1 MADGKVTIDVLMNTK
16 SFMSDRERV
25 NNLMKTLGSDA
36 GNQMDESFANNA
48 NKVKNEAERTHSK
61 IKAEFN
67 SPVEA
72 KLVAKAEEAGITNFK
87 QLLNRIPK
95 QARTELTAKAE
106 RGEVINWEET
116 MRNMPRSVTTRM
128 KLNKGQASEGLT
140 ALKKQ
145 SESTEHSFSHL
156 KEIVAGT
163 FLGGAIMA
171 GVQGLVTGL
180 KDATK
185 AGMEYNK
192 EQDTMKTVW
201 TALTT
206 EAPKDGKE
214 LVNYINSLS
223 QHSIYAAD
231 TINRMSQSFYHV
243 HSNVEE
249 TKRWT
254 NSFVALGSTL
264 HMSNDAL
271 AESGEQFAK
280 IVAGG
285 KASAEDMSVMINRF
299 PMFGEALQKATGKSM
314 KQLYAMSAAGKLT
327 ATQFTEALDYLG
339 KKYKDGTAEAMTSF
353 QGMSMYIKSRWSV
366 LTGNIMASSF
376 KMSKGVAKDMRNLLS
391 DDMMKKYASIASGA
405 ISTVMAWFVK
415 LIKYVDGH
423 KDTIVDI
430 IGNLGK
436 ILGIIGKT
444 VWKTF
449 SDIIYDIARMFGLVG
464 KKAQDSKDPLDKI
477 DDALKNL
484 SKNQELIEN
493 LTKAFIAMFA
503 LKKGLEFIGMLSS
516 LRKSLIETAAVSKM
530 VDLFGGGSSVPS
542 GGGKAVT
549 QTVAKE
555 GGSSK
560 AFGKL
565 FSKGGATSTAELE
578 AASGLG
584 GGSKLLSG
592 LLGAAKSTAGLSA
605 IASLPE
611 LLGTTR
617 KTAGK
622 HVGGYIGSTGGSI
635 AGAAVG
641 SLLGPVGTLAGG
653 ALGGLAGSTIGK
665 SLGKDIQK
673 GLDANKPKIH
683 VIKPGKIKLDVS
695 TDTKKV
701 ESNLKSYQKKLSKKV
716 IVKMAADPSSY
727 AKTKTETDK
736 LFNGMRAS
744 VDKYYKNKESKSKKD
759 LDKLVKNGSMTQAE
773 ENKIL
778 KAQKVSDAKAA
789 RSKKQTINKMQAD
802 TSDYY
807 SKVKK
812 IENGGTKNLELIAL
826 KYGRN
831 SKKYEKEKNKELAS
845 AHKAYISKYT
855 ADEYKLNTTVT
866 KSVEKGSKEQK
877 SILQKLL
884 KDRGKLNLKDLKATQ
899 ENANKKYNAAV
910 KPARRTRDN
919 VIDSANDQYK
929 STKKTADHEYYDLHA
944 ISKKQYNDIVSKAK
958 RQRNE
963 TSGAAKD
970 QYKKVTKHAANQH
983 KSVTNEI
990 EQQRKKVTKKQKDQ
1004 KADSIAMATG
1014 QSKSVVRHQM
1024 RQANSSMSA
1033 ADKQGS
1039 GLHSIWK
1046 SITGFFNKLVKGFGI
1061 KPINVGAY
1069 PSGYT
1074 PVSMGA
1080 YASGGVATS
1089 SKALVGE
1096 GGVEARISKS
1106 SGRVDFIG
1114 TNGAEV
1120 VDMQPGD
1127 QILNATDTAQ
1137 LFNGGL
1143 GRTLPGYASG
1153 TIDIAG
1159 FLKKAKNGAA
1169 SMFENI
1175 SETAS
1180 DVISK
1185 VTDPVK
1191 TMTDIAN
1198 KVFNPGKTEGVG
1210 SIGHDLGKAFVNR
1223 PIKAMADVISK
1234 IVSSIAD
1241 SDDGAGSLA
1250 PHFGSP
1256 FKVSSGY
1263 GPRAGGFHK
1272 GIDFAA
1278 PLGTPIP
1285 AQYGGTVVQA
1295 GPASGFGNWV
1305 VIKPSGAS
1313 VDTIYGHMKRMK
1325 VKTGQHVKA
1334 GQIIAWVGSEGQ
1346 SSGPH
1351 VHYELRAGLGGKSYN
1366 PMTYGASAG
1375 GHYNPSLITTAAR
1388 MMWIK
1393 SLPSGFS
1400 KLLQGTIM
1408 SESGGKSVIQ
1418 TVHDMNSGGNEA
1430 GGILQFTPGTFN
1442 AFAMPGHKNRM
1453 NPLDSLLAF
1462 FNNSDWR
1469 NSIGHTSILGIPKID
1484 WLHSGP
1490 QGHRRFANGG
1500 WGDPD
1505 KVNIFNE
1512 VPGEPEVAI
1521 NPARDSADSLIVEA
1535 AQARAAKVPNGLV
1548 AKAMR
1553 VVGTAKAGIQRTAP
1567 SFASSGV
1574 AQAEGQVAGNQA
1586 ISGDMTISV
1595 QLDSNTIARATY
1607 PKISILRNQEIQLKG
1622 QTTGNTYVY

>member
-48 NKVKNEAERTHSK
+48 NKVKAEAERTHSK

-87 QLLNRIPK
+87 QLLSRVPK
-95 QARTELTAKAE
+95 QTRTELMAKAE
-106 RGEVINWEET
+106 KGEAIDWENT
-116 MRNMPRSVTTRM
+116 MRKMPRSVTTRM
-128 KLNKGQASEGLT
+128 KLNKGQASEGLN

-163 FLGGAIMA
+163 FLGGAIQA
-171 GVQGLVTGL
+171 GVQGLVIGL
-180 KDATK
+180 KDAAK

-206 EAPKDGKE
+206 EAPKDGKA
-214 LVNYINSLS
+214 LVDYINSLS

-231 TINRMSQSFYHV
+231 TINRMAQSFYHV

-339 KKYKDGTAEAMTSF
+339 KKYKGGTEEAMTSF

-391 DDMMKKYASIASGA
+391 DDMMKKYAQLASGA

-415 LIKYVDGH
+415 LIKYIDGH

-464 KKAQDSKDPLDKI
+464 KKAQESKDPLDKI

-503 LKKGLEFIGMLSS
+503 LKKGIEFIGMLSS

-530 VDLFGGGSSVPS
+530 VDLLGGDGFTGS
-542 GGGKAVT
+542 GGKAVT

-555 GGSSK
+555 AGGTAGSSK
-560 AFGKL
+560 VFGRL

-592 LLGAAKSTAGLSA
+592 VLGAAKSTAGLSA

-617 KTAGK
+617 KTAGE
-622 HVGGYIGSTGGSI
+622 HVGGYVGSTGGSI

-641 SLLGPVGTLAGG
+641 SLLGPLGTLAGG

-695 TDTKKV
+695 TDTRKV

-744 VDKYYKNKESKSKKD
+744 VDKYYKNKESKSKQD

-778 KAQKVSDAKAA
+778 KAQQVSDAKAA
-789 RSKKQTINKMQAD
+789 KSKKQTISKMQSD

-855 ADEYKLNTTVT
+855 ADEYKLNTTVSKT
-866 KSVEKGSKEQK
+866 VEKGAKEQK

-899 ENANKKYNAAV
+899 ENADKKYNAAV
-910 KPARRTRDN
+910 KPARKTRDD
-919 VIDSANDQYK
+919 VIDSATDQYK

-944 ISKKQYNDIVSKAK
+944 ISKKQHDDIVSKAK
-958 RQRNE
+958 HQRNE
-963 TSGAAKD
+963 TDDAAKD
-970 QYKKVTKHAANQH
+970 QYKKVTKHATDQH
-983 KSVTNEI
+983 RSVTNEI
-990 EQQRKKVTKKQKDQ
+990 EHQRKEVTKKQQDQ
-1004 KADSIAMATG
+1004 QADSIAMATG

-1039 GLHSIWK
+1039 GLHGIWK
-1046 SITGFFNKLVKGFGI
+1046 GITSFFNNLVKGFGI

-1080 YASGGVATS
+1080 YASGGIATAS
-1089 SKALVGE
+1089 QALVGE

-1153 TIDIAG
+1153 TIDVAG

-1180 DVISK
+1180 DAISK
-1185 VTDPVK
+1185 ITDPVK
-1191 TMTDIAN
+1191 TMTDMAN
-1198 KVFNPGKTEGVG
+1198 KIFNPGKTKGVG
-1210 SIGHDLGKAFVNR
+1210 SIGHELGKAFVNR

-1234 IVSSIAD
+1234 IISSIAD
-1241 SDDGAGSLA
+1241 SGDDGAGSLA

-1375 GHYNPSLITTAAR
+1375 NPSGHSVNRWRPYVVRALKANGFAATANQVAAWMKVIRRESNGDPSVINTWDPNAR
-1388 MMWIK
+1388 MGH
-1393 SLPSGFS
+1393 PSKGLVQTIQPTFDAYKFRGHNNPLNGYDDLLAGIHYMKAKYGSGSSAFS
-1400 KLLQGTIM
+1400 TVSGPM
-1408 SESGGKSVIQ
+1408 GYDSGGRVMKKQ
-1418 TVHDMNSGGNEA
+1418 LAWLAEN
-1430 GGILQFTPGTFN
+1430 
-1442 AFAMPGHKNRM
+1442 
-1453 NPLDSLLAF
+1453 NPEYV
-1462 FNNSDWR
+1462 
-1469 NSIGHTSILGIPKID
+1469 
-1484 WLHSGP
+1484 
-1490 QGHRRFANGG
+1490 
-1500 WGDPD
+1500 
-1505 KVNIFNE
+1505 VN
-1512 VPGEPEVAI
+1512 PE
-1521 NPARDSADSLIVEA
+1521 RDSADSLIVEA
-1535 AQARAAKVPNGLV
+1535 ARARAAKAPNGLI

-1553 VVGTAKAGIQRTAP
+1553 VIGTAKAGIQRTAP
-1567 SFASSGV
+1567 SFASRGV
-1574 AQAEGQVAGNQA
+1574 AQAEGQVAGNPA
-1586 ISGDMTISV
+1586 ISGDVTITV
-1595 QLDSNTIARATY
+1595 PLDSGVLTQAVY
-1607 PKISILRNQEIQLKG
+1607 PKAKLMQQRDITIQAKKG
-1622 QTTGNTYVY
+1622 GLH

>member
-1 MADGKVTIDVLMNTK
+1 MADGTVTIDLLMNTK

-36 GNQMDESFANNA
+36 GDQMDEAFANNA
-48 NKVKNEAERTHSK
+48 NKVKAEAERIHSK

-95 QARTELTAKAE
+95 QARTELTAKVE
-106 RGEVINWEET
+106 KGEAIDWENT
-116 MRNMPRSVTTRM
+116 MRKMPRSVTTRM

-145 SESTEHSFSHL
+145 SESTGHSFSHL

-171 GVQGLVTGL
+171 GVQGLVSGL
-180 KDATK
+180 KDAAK

-192 EQDTMKTVW
+192 EQDTMKTFW

-214 LVNYINSLS
+214 LVDYINSLS

-231 TINRMSQSFYHV
+231 TINRMAQSFYHV

-314 KQLYAMSAAGKLT
+314 KQLYAMSAAGKLS
-327 ATQFTEALDYLG
+327 AKQFTEALDYLG

-366 LTGNIMASSF
+366 LTGSIMASSF

-391 DDMMKKYASIASGA
+391 DDMMKKYAKLISGA
-405 ISTVMAWFVK
+405 ISTVTSGLVA
-415 LIKYVDGH
+415 LIKYIDGH

-449 SDIIYDIARMFGLVG
+449 SSIIYDIARMFGLVG
-464 KKAQDSKDPLDKI
+464 KKAQESKDPLDKI

-503 LKKGLEFIGMLSS
+503 LKKGIEFIGMLSS

-530 VDLFGGGSSVPS
+530 VDLFGGGGVT
-542 GGGKAVT
+542 GVGGKAVT

-555 GGSSK
+555 AGGTAGSSK
-560 AFGKL
+560 VFGRL

-592 LLGAAKSTAGLSA
+592 VLGAAKSTAGLSA

-617 KTAGK
+617 KTAGE

-641 SLLGPVGTLAGG
+641 SLLGPLGTLAGG

-701 ESNLKSYQKKLSKKV
+701 ESNLKSYQKKLSKNV
-716 IVKMAADPSSY
+716 VVKMAADPSSY

-744 VDKYYKNKESKSKKD
+744 VDKYYKNKESKSKQD

-778 KAQKVSDAKAA
+778 KAQQTSDAKAA
-789 RSKKQTINKMQAD
+789 KSKKQTISKMQAD

-831 SKKYEKEKNKELAS
+831 SKKYENEKNKELAS

-855 ADEYKLNTTVT
+855 ADEYKLNTAVT

-899 ENANKKYNAAV
+899 ENADKKYNAAV
-910 KPARRTRDN
+910 RPARKTRDE
-919 VIDSANDQYK
+919 VIDSATDQYK
-929 STKKTADHEYYDLHA
+929 STKKTADHEYYDLHS
-944 ISKKQYNDIVSKAK
+944 ISKKQHDDIVSKAK
-958 RQRNE
+958 KQRNE
-963 TSGAAKD
+963 TSDAAND
-970 QYKKVTKHAANQH
+970 QYKKVTKHASDQH
-983 KSVTNEI
+983 NSVTNEI
-990 EQQRKKVTKKQKDQ
+990 EHQRKEVTKKQQDQ
-1004 KADSIAMATG
+1004 QVDAIAAATG
-1014 QSKSVVRHQM
+1014 QSKAVVRHQM
-1024 RQANSSMSA
+1024 NQANSSMKA

-1039 GLHSIWK
+1039 GLHGIWK
-1046 SITGFFNKLVKGFGI
+1046 GIASFFSKLVKGFGI
-1061 KPINVGAY
+1061 EPIDVGTY

-1074 PVSMGA
+1074 QVSMGA
-1080 YASGGVATS
+1080 YASGGTATS
-1089 SKALVGE
+1089 SQALVGE

-1127 QILNATDTAQ
+1127 QILNASDTAQ

-1153 TIDIAG
+1153 TIDVAG
-1159 FLKKAKNGAA
+1159 FLRKVKNGAV
-1169 SMFENI
+1169 SIFDNI

-1180 DVISK
+1180 DAISK
-1185 VTDPVK
+1185 ITNPVK

-1198 KVFNPGKTEGVG
+1198 KIFNPGKTKGVG
-1210 SIGHDLGKAFVNR
+1210 SIGHDLGKAFVDR

-1234 IVSSIAD
+1234 IISSID
-1241 SDDGAGSLA
+1241 DGGDDGAGSLA

-1256 FKVSSGY
+1256 FKESSGY

-1375 GHYNPSLITTAAR
+1375 NPSGHSVNRWRPYVVRALKANGFAATANQVAAWMKVIRRESNGDPSVINTWDPNAR
-1388 MMWIK
+1388 MGH
-1393 SLPSGFS
+1393 PSKGLVQTIQPTFDAYKFRGHNNPLNGYDDLLAGIHYMKAKYGSGSSAFS
-1400 KLLQGTIM
+1400 TVSGPM
-1408 SESGGKSVIQ
+1408 GYDSGGRVMKKQ
-1418 TVHDMNSGGNEA
+1418 LAWLAEN
-1430 GGILQFTPGTFN
+1430 
-1442 AFAMPGHKNRM
+1442 
-1453 NPLDSLLAF
+1453 NPEYV
-1462 FNNSDWR
+1462 
-1469 NSIGHTSILGIPKID
+1469 
-1484 WLHSGP
+1484 
-1490 QGHRRFANGG
+1490 
-1500 WGDPD
+1500 
-1505 KVNIFNE
+1505 VN
-1512 VPGEPEVAI
+1512 PE
-1521 NPARDSADSLIVEA
+1521 RDNADSLIVEA
-1535 AQARAAKVPNGLV
+1535 ARARAAKAPNGLV

-1567 SFASSGV
+1567 SFASSGL

>member
-1 MADGKVTIDVLMNTK
+1 MADGTVVIDLLMNTK

-36 GNQMDESFANNA
+36 GDQMDESFANNA
-48 NKVKNEAERTHSK
+48 NKVKTEAEQAHSK

-72 KLVAKAEEAGITNFK
+72 KLVAKAEEAGITNFRS
-87 QLLNRIPK
+87 LLNRIPEQK
-95 QARTELTAKAE
+95 RTELLAKVE
-106 RGEVINWEET
+106 KGEAIDWENT
-116 MRNMPRSVTTRM
+116 MRKMPRSVTTKMR
-128 KLNKGQASEGLT
+128 LNKDQASEGLLS
-140 ALKKQ
+140 LKHEAENTK
-145 SESTEHSFSHL
+145 HSFSRL
-156 KEIVAGT
+156 KDIMIGS
-163 FLGGAIMA
+163 FLGGAIQA

-180 KDATK
+180 KDAAK
-185 AGMEYNK
+185 AGMEYNR

-214 LVNYINSLS
+214 LVDYINQLS

-254 NSFVALGSTL
+254 DSFVALGSTL

-339 KKYKDGTAEAMTSF
+339 KKYKGGTEEAMTSF

-423 KDTIVDI
+423 KDTIIDI

-449 SDIIYDIARMFGLVG
+449 SDIIYDIADMFGLVG
-464 KKAQDSKDPLDKI
+464 KKAQASKDPLDKI
-477 DDALKNL
+477 DSALKGIA
-484 SKNQELIEN
+484 KNQTLVEN

-503 LKKGLEFIGMLSS
+503 LKKGMEFISMLAT
-516 LRKSLIETAAVSKM
+516 LRKGLVETAAVSKIT
-530 VDLFGGGSSVPS
+530 DLLGGGGSV
-542 GGGKAVT
+542 GTGKAVT

-555 GGSSK
+555 AGGTAATVGSSK
-560 AFGKL
+560 VLGRL

-584 GGSKLLSG
+584 GGKAMMAARGLTKAVPYLSIAASVPELFG
-592 LLGAAKSTAGLSA
+592 TTQKTLGKHLGGFAGSVGGAA
-605 IASLPE
+605 
-611 LLGTTR
+611 
-617 KTAGK
+617 
-622 HVGGYIGSTGGSI
+622 
-635 AGAAVG
+635 AGAAAG
-641 SLLGPVGTLAGG
+641 SAVMPVVGTAVGG
-653 ALGGLAGSTIGK
+653 VIGGLAGSK
-665 SLGKDIQK
+665 LGQSYGADIQK
-673 GLDANKPKIH
+673 GITRTFPKLTGKMSDLAHDMSKKFSGGFKPSIDGKQFSKEYTNLTKSLNKEAS
-683 VIKPGKIKLDVS
+683 IKFKVNAKNIDLAKQT
-695 TDTKKV
+695 TDTLYKQMGK
-701 ESNLKSYQKKLSKKV
+701 
-716 IVKMAADPSSY
+716 
-727 AKTKTETDK
+727 
-736 LFNGMRAS
+736 S
-744 VDKYYKNKESKSKKD
+744 VDKYYKNKQKSSSADYK
-759 LDKLVKNGSMTQAE
+759 LLVKNGVLFQSEADSMLKKSKTNDKKQAASQ
-773 ENKIL
+773 
-778 KAQKVSDAKAA
+778 KANIATMKKDSDNYYSEISKAEKKKNSALAAA
-789 RSKKQTINKMQAD
+789 RKADGKNNKAYQSDRKVIEEQYDANINA
-802 TSDYY
+802 
-807 SKVKK
+807 
-812 IENGGTKNLELIAL
+812 A
-826 KYGRN
+826 R
-831 SKKYEKEKNKELAS
+831 KKYLKSL
-845 AHKAYISKYT
+845 SK
-855 ADEYKLNTTVT
+855 DESKMNDSVT
-866 KSVEKGSKEQK
+866 KATKISSGKQLD
-877 SILQKLL
+877 ILE
-884 KDRGKLNLKDLKATQ
+884 NLKDHKGKLSKQQMTEAIKDSAKERDQTIK
-899 ENANKKYNAAV
+899 NAEKQ
-910 KPARRTRDN
+910 RDN
-919 VIDSANDQYK
+919 RVDKAN
-929 STKKTADHEYYDLHA
+929 E
-944 ISKKQYNDIVSKAK
+944 
-958 RQRNE
+958 
-963 TSGAAKD
+963 
-970 QYKKVTKHAANQH
+970 QYKKTVAAADKERYENGTMSRKQYDEVIKNARAQRDNAIDAADAQKKHTVKKAEETHEKVVTEATKQAGEHKGAVDSETGDVITFWGTFISTLRGDWNDMTGGINSILHALNKNWGNIPTWKKHAA
-983 KSVTNEI
+983 
-990 EQQRKKVTKKQKDQ
+990 
-1004 KADSIAMATG
+1004 
-1014 QSKSVVRHQM
+1014 
-1024 RQANSSMSA
+1024 
-1033 ADKQGS
+1033 
-1039 GLHSIWK
+1039 GLN
-1046 SITGFFNKLVKGFGI
+1046 G
-1061 KPINVGAY
+1061 
-1069 PSGYT
+1069 
-1074 PVSMGA
+1074 SMGEH
-1080 YASGGVATS
+1080 T
-1089 SKALVGE
+1089 ALVGE
-1096 GGVEARISKS
+1096 EGFEYMGTSNGSIMPIGVDGPEIRNIPA
-1106 SGRVDFIG
+1106 
-1114 TNGAEV
+1114 GAS
-1120 VDMQPGD
+1120 
-1127 QILNATDTAQ
+1127 ILPHGMSVEFAQ
-1137 LFNGGL
+1137 MAKG
-1143 GRTLPGYASG
+1143 LPGYKVGLPGWLTSTFSALKKGVEGAADLVSEGASSVVNKIANATGIGKLAKTFNDNTTAFGAIASG
-1153 TIDIAG
+1153 AKDSLIDNAVKYVQG
-1159 FLKKAKNGAA
+1159 F
-1169 SMFENI
+1169 FDQF
-1175 SETAS
+1175 S
-1180 DVISK
+1180 D
-1185 VTDPVK
+1185 T
-1191 TMTDIAN
+1191 
-1198 KVFNPGKTEGVG
+1198 
-1210 SIGHDLGKAFVNR
+1210 
-1223 PIKAMADVISK
+1223 
-1234 IVSSIAD
+1234 
-1241 SDDGAGSLA
+1241 SDDGSGAGSLA

-1263 GPRAGGFHK
+1263 GPRSGGFHK

-1325 VKTGQHVKA
+1325 VKTGQHVKS

-1366 PMTYGASAG
+1366 PMTYGASSG
-1375 GHYNPSLITTAAR
+1375 GHYNPSLIATAAR
-1388 MMWIK
+1388 MMGIR

-1400 KLLQGTIM
+1400 QLLQGTIM

-1418 TVHDMNSGGNEA
+1418 TVHDRNSGGNEA

-1469 NSIGHTSILGIPKID
+1469 NSIGHTSIWGTPKID

-1500 WGDPD
+1500 WGDPN

-1521 NPARDSADSLIVEA
+1521 NPARDSADSLIVDA
-1535 AQARAAKVPNGLV
+1535 ARARAAKAPNGLV
-1548 AKAMR
+1548 ARAMR
-1553 VVGTAKAGIQRTAP
+1553 VVGAAKAGIQRTAP
-1567 SFASSGV
+1567 SFTSRGV
-1574 AQAEGQVAGNQA
+1574 AQAEGQVASGQA
-1586 ISGDMTISV
+1586 IGGDVTITIP
-1595 QLDSNTIARATY
+1595 LDSGVLAQAVY
-1607 PKISILRNQEIQLKG
+1607 PKAKLMQQRDITIQAKKG
-1622 QTTGNTYVY
+1622 GLH

>member
-1 MADGKVTIDVLMNTK
+1 MADGTVTIDVLMGTK

-25 NNLMKTLGSDA
+25 NNLMKTLGADA

-48 NKVKNEAERTHSK
+48 NKVKVAAEQTHNKVKS
-61 IKAEFN
+61 EFAN
-67 SPVEA
+67 PIEA
-72 KLVAKAEEAGITNFK
+72 KVVAKAEYAGITNFK

-95 QARTELTAKAE
+95 QARTELMAKAE
-106 RGEVINWEET
+106 RGEAINWEET

-128 KLNKGQASEGLT
+128 KLDKGQASEGLT

-163 FLGGAIMA
+163 FLGGAIQA
-171 GVQGLVTGL
+171 GVQGLVSGL
-180 KDATK
+180 KDAAK

-214 LVNYINSLS
+214 LVDYINSLS

-243 HSNVEE
+243 HSNVKE
-249 TKRWT
+249 TKDWT
-254 NSFVALGSTL
+254 NAFVALGSTL

-339 KKYKDGTAEAMTSF
+339 KKYKGGTAEAMTSF

-376 KMSKGVAKDMRNLLS
+376 KMSKSVAKDMRNLLS
-391 DDMMKKYASIASGA
+391 DDMMKKYAQLVSGA

-464 KKAQDSKDPLDKI
+464 KKAQESKDPLDKI

-516 LRKSLIETAAVSKM
+516 LRKALVETAAVSKM
-530 VDLFGGGSSVPS
+530 VDLFGGGGVT
-542 GGGKAVT
+542 GVGGKAV
-549 QTVAKE
+549 AKE
-555 GGSSK
+555 TGSSK
-560 AFGKL
+560 VFGRL
-565 FSKGGATSTAELE
+565 FSKGGAKSTAELE

-592 LLGAAKSTAGLSA
+592 VLGTAKSTAGLSA

-617 KTAGK
+617 KTAGE

-701 ESNLKSYQKKLSKKV
+701 ESNLKSYQKKLSKNV
-716 IVKMAADPSSY
+716 VVKMAADPSSY

-736 LFNGMRAS
+736 LFNSMRAS
-744 VDKYYKNKESKSKKD
+744 VDKYYKNKESKSKQD

-778 KAQKVSDAKAA
+778 KAQQVSDAKAA
-789 RSKKQTINKMQAD
+789 KSKKQTISKMQAD

-807 SKVKK
+807 SKVQK
-812 IENGGTKNLELIAL
+812 IENGGTKKLESIAL

-831 SKKYEKEKNKELAS
+831 SKKYENEKNKELAS

-855 ADEYKLNTTVT
+855 ADEYKLNTTISKT
-866 KSVEKGSKEQK
+866 VEKGAKEQK

-899 ENANKKYNAAV
+899 ENADKKYNAAV
-910 KPARRTRDN
+910 KPARKTRDD
-919 VIDSANDQYK
+919 VIDSATDQYR
-929 STKKTADHEYYDLHA
+929 STKKTADHEYYDLHV
-944 ISKKQYNDIVSKAK
+944 ISKKQHDDIVSKAK
-958 RQRNE
+958 HQRNE
-963 TSGAAKD
+963 TDDAAND
-970 QYKKVTKHAANQH
+970 QYKKVTKHAADQH

-990 EQQRKKVTKKQKDQ
+990 EHQRKEATKKQQDQ
-1004 KADSIAMATG
+1004 QADSIAAATG
-1014 QSKSVVRHQM
+1014 QSKEVVRHQM

-1039 GLHSIWK
+1039 GLHGIWK
-1046 SITGFFNKLVKGFGI
+1046 GITSFFNNLVKGFGI

-1089 SKALVGE
+1089 SQALVGE

-1153 TIDIAG
+1153 TIDVAG

-1180 DVISK
+1180 DAISK
-1185 VTDPVK
+1185 ITDPVK

-1198 KVFNPGKTEGVG
+1198 KIFNPGKTEGVG
-1210 SIGHDLGKAFVNR
+1210 SIGHELGKAFVNR

-1234 IVSSIAD
+1234 IISSIAD

-1263 GPRAGGFHK
+1263 GPRSGGFHK

-1313 VDTIYGHMKRMK
+1313 VDTIYGHMRRMN
-1325 VKTGQHVKA
+1325 VQTGQHVKA

-1388 MMWIK
+1388 MMGIK

-1400 KLLQGTIM
+1400 QLLQGTIM

-1418 TVHDMNSGGNEA
+1418 TVHDGNSGGNEA

-1469 NSIGHTSILGIPKID
+1469 NSIGHTSIWGIPKID

-1521 NPARDSADSLIVEA
+1521 NPARDSADNLIVEA
-1535 AQARAAKVPNGLV
+1535 ARARAAKAPNGLV

-1567 SFASSGV
+1567 SFASRGV
-1574 AQAEGQVAGNQA
+1574 AQAEGQVASGQA
-1586 ISGDMTISV
+1586 IGGDVTITV
-1595 QLDSNTIARATY
+1595 PLDSGVLTQAVY
-1607 PKISILRNQEIQLKG
+1607 PKAKLMQQRDITIQAKKG
-1622 QTTGNTYVY
+1622 GLH

>member
-95 QARTELTAKAE
+95 QERTELIAKAE
-106 RGEVINWEET
+106 KGEAIDWENT
-116 MRNMPRSVTTRM
+116 MRKMPRSVTTRM
-128 KLNKGQASEGLT
+128 KLDKGQASEGLN

-163 FLGGAIMA
+163 FLGGAIQA

-180 KDATK
+180 KDAAK
-185 AGMEYNK
+185 AGMEYNR

-214 LVNYINSLS
+214 LVDYINSLS

-231 TINRMSQSFYHV
+231 TINRMAQSFYHV

-254 NSFVALGSTL
+254 DSFVALGSTL

-339 KKYKDGTAEAMTSF
+339 KKYKGGTAEAMTSF

-391 DDMMKKYASIASGA
+391 DDMMKKYAKLVSGA
-405 ISTVMAWFVK
+405 ISTVMTWFVK
-415 LIKYVDGH
+415 LIKYIDGH

-444 VWKTF
+444 VWETF
-449 SDIIYDIARMFGLVG
+449 SDIVYDIARMFGLVG
-464 KKAQDSKDPLDKI
+464 KKAQESKDPLDKI

-530 VDLFGGGSSVPS
+530 VDLFGGGGFTG

-555 GGSSK
+555 AGGTAGSSK
-560 AFGKL
+560 AFGRL
-565 FSKGGATSTAELE
+565 FAKGGATSTAELE

-592 LLGAAKSTAGLSA
+592 VLGAAKSTAGLSA

-611 LLGTTR
+611 LLGTTK
-617 KTAGK
+617 KTAGE
-622 HVGGYIGSTGGSI
+622 HVGGYVGSTGGSI

-683 VIKPGKIKLDVS
+683 VIKPDKIKLNVS
-695 TDTKKV
+695 TDTRKV
-701 ESNLKSYQKKLSKKV
+701 ESDLKSYQKKLSKNV
-716 IVKMAADPSSY
+716 VVKMAADPSSY

-736 LFNGMRAS
+736 LFNSMRAS
-744 VDKYYKNKESKSKKD
+744 VDKYYKNKESKSKQD

-778 KAQKVSDAKAA
+778 KAQQASDAKAA

-802 TSDYY
+802 TSNYY
-807 SKVKK
+807 SQVQK
-812 IENGGTKNLELIAL
+812 IENGGTKKLESIAL

-831 SKKYEKEKNKELAS
+831 SKKYENEKNKELAS

-855 ADEYKLNTTVT
+855 ADEYKLNTAVS
-866 KSVEKGSKEQK
+866 KSVEKGAKEQK

-910 KPARRTRDN
+910 RPARKTRDE
-919 VIDSANDQYK
+919 VINSAEDQYK
-929 STKKTADHEYYDLHA
+929 STKKTADHEYYDLHS
-944 ISKKQYNDIVSKAK
+944 ISKKQHDDIVSKAK
-958 RQRNE
+958 KQRNE
-963 TSGAAKD
+963 TSDAAKD
-970 QYKKVTKHAANQH
+970 QYKKVTKHAADQH
-983 KSVTNEI
+983 RSVTNEI
-990 EQQRKKVTKKQKDQ
+990 EHQRKEATKKQQDQ
-1004 KADSIAMATG
+1004 EADSIAAATG
-1014 QSKSVVRHQM
+1014 QSKAVVRHQM
-1024 RQANSSMSA
+1024 HQANSSMSA

-1039 GLHSIWK
+1039 GLHGIWK
-1046 SITGFFNKLVKGFGI
+1046 GITSFFNNLVKGFGI

-1080 YASGGVATS
+1080 YASGGTATS
-1089 SKALVGE
+1089 SQALVGE

-1127 QILNATDTAQ
+1127 QILNASDTAQ

-1153 TIDIAG
+1153 TIDVAG
-1159 FLKKAKNGAA
+1159 FLKKAKNGAV
-1169 SMFENI
+1169 SIFDNI

-1180 DVISK
+1180 DAISK
-1185 VTDPVK
+1185 ITDPVK
-1191 TMTDIAN
+1191 TMTDMAN
-1198 KVFNPGKTEGVG
+1198 KIFNPGKTEGVG
-1210 SIGHDLGKAFVNR
+1210 SIGHGLGKAFVDR

-1234 IVSSIAD
+1234 IISSISD

-1256 FKVSSGY
+1256 FKESSGY
-1263 GPRAGGFHK
+1263 GPRDGGFHK

-1305 VIKPSGAS
+1305 VIKPFGAS

-1375 GHYNPSLITTAAR
+1375 NPSGHSVNRWRPYVARALKANGFAATDSQVAAWMTVIRRESNGDPSVINTWDPNAR
-1388 MMWIK
+1388 MGH
-1393 SLPSGFS
+1393 PSKGLVQTIQPTFDAYKFRGHNNPLNGYDDLLAGIHYMKAKYGSGSSAFS
-1400 KLLQGTIM
+1400 TVSGPM
-1408 SESGGKSVIQ
+1408 GYDSGGHVMKKQ
-1418 TVHDMNSGGNEA
+1418 LAWLAEN
-1430 GGILQFTPGTFN
+1430 
-1442 AFAMPGHKNRM
+1442 
-1453 NPLDSLLAF
+1453 NPEYV
-1462 FNNSDWR
+1462 
-1469 NSIGHTSILGIPKID
+1469 
-1484 WLHSGP
+1484 
-1490 QGHRRFANGG
+1490 
-1500 WGDPD
+1500 
-1505 KVNIFNE
+1505 VN
-1512 VPGEPEVAI
+1512 PE
-1521 NPARDSADSLIVEA
+1521 RDSADSLIVEA
-1535 AQARAAKVPNGLV
+1535 ARARAAKAPNGLV

-1553 VVGTAKAGIQRTAP
+1553 VVGAAKAGIQRTAP

-1574 AQAEGQVAGNQA
+1574 AQAEGQFAGNQA

>member
-1 MADGKVTIDVLMNTK
+1 MADGTVTIDLLMNTK

-36 GNQMDESFANNA
+36 GDQMDEAFANNA
-48 NKVKNEAERTHSK
+48 NKVKAEAEQIHSK

-95 QARTELTAKAE
+95 QARTELMAKAE
-106 RGEVINWEET
+106 GGEVINWEET
-116 MRNMPRSVTTRM
+116 MRKMPRSVTTRM
-128 KLNKGQASEGLT
+128 KLDKGQASEGLT

-163 FLGGAIMA
+163 FLGGAIQA
-171 GVQGLVTGL
+171 GVQGLVSGL
-180 KDATK
+180 KDAAK

-254 NSFVALGSTL
+254 DSFVALGSTL

-285 KASAEDMSVMINRF
+285 KASSEDMAVMINRF

-314 KQLYAMSAAGKLT
+314 KQLYAMSAAGKLS
-327 ATQFTEALDYLG
+327 AKQFTEALDYLG

-391 DDMMKKYASIASGA
+391 DDMMKKYAAMASGA

-449 SDIIYDIARMFGLVG
+449 SDIIYDIANMFGLVG

-503 LKKGLEFIGMLSS
+503 LKKGIEFIGMLAS
-516 LRKSLIETAAVSKM
+516 LRKSLLETAAVSKI
-530 VDLFGGGSSVPS
+530 VDLFGGGSGVA
-542 GGGKAVT
+542 GVGGKAVT
-549 QTVAKE
+549 KE
-555 GGSSK
+555 AGGAAATAGSSK
-560 AFGKL
+560 VLGRL

-584 GGSKLLSG
+584 GGKAMMAARG
-592 LLGAAKSTAGLSA
+592 LTKAVPYMSIAASVPELFGTTKATLGKHLGGFAGSVGGAA
-605 IASLPE
+605 
-611 LLGTTR
+611 
-617 KTAGK
+617 
-622 HVGGYIGSTGGSI
+622 
-635 AGAAVG
+635 AGAAAG
-641 SLLGPVGTLAGG
+641 SAVMPVVGTAVGG
-653 ALGGLAGSTIGK
+653 VIGGFAGSKLGQSIG
-665 SLGKDIQK
+665 GGIQK
-673 GLDANKPKIH
+673 GITKTFPKLTSKMSDLGHDMSKKFSSSFKPKPSLND
-683 VIKPGKIKLDVS
+683 KQFSRSYTDLTKQLNKNAKIKFKVT
-695 TDTKKV
+695 TDRSSLNKAQRVTDDTYKKM
-701 ESNLKSYQKKLSKKV
+701 SK
-716 IVKMAADPSSY
+716 
-727 AKTKTETDK
+727 
-736 LFNGMRAS
+736 S
-744 VDKYYKNKESKSKKD
+744 VDRYYSNKRRMSTKD
-759 LDKLVKNGSMTQAE
+759 YATLVQNGSMTEKEANKLLNKAKENYNKQA
-773 ENKIL
+773 
-778 KAQKVSDAKAA
+778 KAQKDNI
-789 RSKKQTINKMQAD
+789 RKMQKD
-802 TSDYY
+802 SDNYY
-807 SKVKK
+807 SKLGKA
-812 IENGGTKNLELIAL
+812 E
-826 KYGRN
+826 
-831 SKKYEKEKNKELAS
+831 SQKNKELA
-845 AHKAYISKYT
+845 AARKKDGNNHAKYLADKKKIEERFQKQTAGDRKKYLAQLSK
-855 ADEYKLNTTVT
+855 DENKSNDAVT
-866 KSVEKGSKEQK
+866 KATKISSGKQLDILENLKDHKGKLSKEQMTESIKNSAKERDKTIDNADKQRDK
-877 SILQKLL
+877 SISAAK
-884 KDRGKLNLKDLKATQ
+884 
-899 ENANKKYNAAV
+899 KKYKETVAA
-910 KPARRTRDN
+910 
-919 VIDSANDQYK
+919 
-929 STKKTADHEYYDLHA
+929 ADKERYENGTM
-944 ISKKQYNDIVSKAK
+944 SRKQYEAVVSKARK
-958 RQRNE
+958 QRDDSIDAADSQKNKTVKKAEETHTKVVNE
-963 TSGAAKD
+963 ATKQAGEHKGAVDTETGDVKGSWNEFIDNMRGMWNGMIGGINGVLHALN
-970 QYKKVTKHAANQH
+970 KKWGNIPTWKKHAA
-983 KSVTNEI
+983 
-990 EQQRKKVTKKQKDQ
+990 
-1004 KADSIAMATG
+1004 
-1014 QSKSVVRHQM
+1014 
-1024 RQANSSMSA
+1024 
-1033 ADKQGS
+1033 
-1039 GLHSIWK
+1039 GLN
-1046 SITGFFNKLVKGFGI
+1046 G
-1061 KPINVGAY
+1061 
-1069 PSGYT
+1069 
-1074 PVSMGA
+1074 SMGEH
-1080 YASGGVATS
+1080 T
-1089 SKALVGE
+1089 ALVGE
-1096 GGVEARISKS
+1096 EGFEYMGTSNGSIMPIGVDGPEIRNIPA
-1106 SGRVDFIG
+1106 
-1114 TNGAEV
+1114 GAS
-1120 VDMQPGD
+1120 
-1127 QILNATDTAQ
+1127 ILPHGMSVEFAQ
-1137 LFNGGL
+1137 MAKG
-1143 GRTLPGYASG
+1143 LPGYKIGLPGWLTSTFSALKKGAEGAVDLVSEGASG
-1153 TIDIAG
+1153 VVN
-1159 FLKKAKNGAA
+1159 K
-1169 SMFENI
+1169 
-1175 SETAS
+1175 
-1180 DVISK
+1180 
-1185 VTDPVK
+1185 
-1191 TMTDIAN
+1191 IAN
-1198 KVFNPGKTEGVG
+1198 ATG
-1210 SIGHDLGKAFVNR
+1210 LGKLAKTFSDNTTAFGAIASGAKDSLIDNA
-1223 PIKAMADVISK
+1223 IKYVQGFFDQF
-1234 IVSSIAD
+1234 
-1241 SDDGAGSLA
+1241 SDTSEDGAGSLA

-1256 FKVSSGY
+1256 FKESSGY
-1263 GPRAGGFHK
+1263 GPRDGGFHK

-1375 GHYNPSLITTAAR
+1375 GHYNPSLINTAAR
-1388 MMWIK
+1388 MMGIK

-1400 KLLQGTIM
+1400 QLLQGTIV

-1418 TVHDMNSGGNEA
+1418 TVHDGNSGGNEA

-1469 NSIGHTSILGIPKID
+1469 NSIGHTSIWGVPKVD

-1490 QGHRRFANGG
+1490 QGSRRFANGG

-1521 NPARDSADSLIVEA
+1521 NPARNSADNLIVEA
-1535 AQARAAKVPNGLV
+1535 ARARAAKAPNGLI

-1553 VVGTAKAGIQRTAP
+1553 VVGTAKAGIQHTAP
-1567 SFASSGV
+1567 SFASRGV
-1574 AQAEGQVAGNQA
+1574 AQAEGQVAGYPA
-1586 ISGDMTISV
+1586 ISGDVTITV
-1595 QLDSNTIARATY
+1595 PLDSGVLTQAVY
-1607 PKISILRNQEIQLKG
+1607 PKAKLMQQRDITIQAKKG
-1622 QTTGNTYVY
+1622 GLH

>member
-36 GNQMDESFANNA
+36 GNQMDESFANNS
-48 NKVKNEAERTHSK
+48 NKVQKKARETKQKIKNE
-61 IKAEFN
+61 FD
-67 SPVEA
+67 SPVITKLEA
-72 KLVAKAEEAGITNFK
+72 NAKEAGVKNFRK
-87 QLLNRIPK
+87 MLNQIPRNQLTRLK
-95 QARTELTAKAE
+95 AKSE
-106 RGEVINWEET
+106 RGEVIDWKKEISRIPEKKST
-116 MRNMPRSVTTRM
+116 
-128 KLNKGQASEGLT
+128 KLKVDKKQASDDLN

-145 SESTEHSFSHL
+145 SKSTEHSFSHL
-156 KEIVAGT
+156 KEIMVGT
-163 FLGGAIMA
+163 FLGGTIQA
-171 GVQGLVTGL
+171 GVQGLVMGL
-180 KDATK
+180 KNAAK

-214 LVNYINSLS
+214 LVDYINSLS

-243 HSNVEE
+243 HSNVKE
-249 TKRWT
+249 TKDWT
-254 NSFVALGSTL
+254 NAFVALGSTL

-314 KQLYAMSAAGKLT
+314 KQLYAMSASGKLT
-327 ATQFTEALDYLG
+327 AKQFTEALDYLG
-339 KKYKDGTAEAMTSF
+339 KKYKSGTAEAMTSF

-366 LTGNIMASSF
+366 LTGNIMSSSF
-376 KMSKGVAKDMRNLLS
+376 TMTKGVAKDLRELLS
-391 DDMMKKYASIASGA
+391 DDMMKKYAKLISGA
-405 ISTVMAWFVK
+405 ISTVTSGLVA
-415 LIKYVDGH
+415 LIKYIDGH

-444 VWKTF
+444 AWKTF
-449 SDIIYDIARMFGLVG
+449 SDIVYDIANMFGLVG
-464 KKAQDSKDPLDKI
+464 KKAQESKDPLDKI

-516 LRKSLIETAAVSKM
+516 LRKSLVETAAVSKM
-530 VDLFGGGSSVPS
+530 VDLFGGGGFTG

-549 QTVAKE
+549 RTVAKE
-555 GGSSK
+555 AGGTAAKEAGSSK
-560 AFGKL
+560 VLGKL
-565 FSKGGATSTAELE
+565 FSKGGATSTAELK

-592 LLGAAKSTAGLSA
+592 VLGTAKSTAGLSA

-611 LLGTTR
+611 LLGTTK

-622 HVGGYIGSTGGSI
+622 HIGGYVGSTGGSI

-653 ALGGLAGSTIGK
+653 ALGGLAGSAIGK
-665 SLGKDIQK
+665 SLGKNIQK

-683 VIKPGKIKLDVS
+683 VIKPGKIKLNVS
-695 TDTKKV
+695 ADTKKV

-736 LFNGMRAS
+736 LFNSMRAS
-744 VDKYYKNKESKSKKD
+744 VDKYYRNKESKSKKD

-778 KAQKVSDAKAA
+778 KSQQASDAKAA
-789 RSKKQTINKMQAD
+789 KSKKQTISKMQAD
-802 TSDYY
+802 TSNYY
-807 SKVKK
+807 SKVQK
-812 IENGGTKNLELIAL
+812 IENGGTKKLESIAL

-855 ADEYKLNTTVT
+855 ADEYKLNTTVS
-866 KSVEKGSKEQK
+866 KSVEKGAKEQK

-884 KDRGKLNLKDLKATQ
+884 KDRGKLNSKDLKATQ
-899 ENANKKYNAAV
+899 KNADKKYNAAV
-910 KPARRTRDN
+910 KPARKTRDN
-919 VIDSANDQYK
+919 VINSAEDQYK
-929 STKKTADHEYYDLHA
+929 STKKTADHEYKDLHV
-944 ISKKQYNDIVSKAK
+944 ISKKQHDDIVSKAK
-958 RQRNE
+958 HQRTE
-963 TSGAAKD
+963 TSDAAKD
-970 QYKKVTKHAANQH
+970 QYKKVTKHATDQH
-983 KSVTNEI
+983 RSVTNEI
-990 EQQRKKVTKKQKDQ
+990 EHQRKEVTKKQQDQ
-1004 KADSIAMATG
+1004 QADSIAAATG
-1014 QSKSVVRHQM
+1014 QSKAVVRHQM
-1024 RQANSSMSA
+1024 HQANSSMSA

-1039 GLHSIWK
+1039 GLHGIWK
-1046 SITGFFNKLVKGFGI
+1046 GITSFFNKLVKGFGI

-1080 YASGGVATS
+1080 YASGGVAAS
-1089 SKALVGE
+1089 SQALVGE

-1106 SGRVDFIG
+1106 SGKVDFIG

-1153 TIDIAG
+1153 TIDVAG

-1169 SMFENI
+1169 SIFENI

-1185 VTDPVK
+1185 ITNPVK

-1198 KVFNPGKTEGVG
+1198 KIFNPGKTKGVG
-1210 SIGHDLGKAFVNR
+1210 SIGHDLGKNFVKR

-1234 IVSSIAD
+1234 IISSIDD
-1241 SDDGAGSLA
+1241 SGGSYDGA
-1250 PHFGSP
+1250 
-1256 FKVSSGY
+1256 K
-1263 GPRAGGFHK
+1263 
-1272 GIDFAA
+1272 
-1278 PLGTPIP
+1278 
-1285 AQYGGTVVQA
+1285 
-1295 GPASGFGNWV
+1295 
-1305 VIKPSGAS
+1305 
-1313 VDTIYGHMKRMK
+1313 
-1325 VKTGQHVKA
+1325 
-1334 GQIIAWVGSEGQ
+1334 
-1346 SSGPH
+1346 
-1351 VHYELRAGLGGKSYN
+1351 
-1366 PMTYGASAG
+1366 
-1375 GHYNPSLITTAAR
+1375 GHYNPSLIEKAAKK
-1388 MMWIK
+1388 MHAWP
-1393 SLPSGFS
+1393 LPTGFS
-1400 KLLQGTIM
+1400 KALQATIM

-1418 TVHDMNSGGNEA
+1418 TIHDMNSGGNEA
-1430 GGILQFTPGTFN
+1430 GGILQFTPGTFG

-1453 NPLDSLLAF
+1453 NPYDSLLAF

-1469 NSIGHTSILGIPKID
+1469 NSIGWTTIWGQHKVD

-1490 QGHRRFANGG
+1490 QGHSRFADGG
-1500 WGDPD
+1500 WGDPN

-1535 AQARAAKVPNGLV
+1535 ARARADKAPNGLA
-1548 AKAMR
+1548 AKAMQ
-1553 VVGTAKAGIQRTAP
+1553 VVGAAKAGIQRTAP
-1567 SFASSGV
+1567 SFASRGM
-1574 AQAEGQVAGNQA
+1574 AQAEGQFVGSQA
-1586 ISGDMTISV
+1586 ISGDVTITV
-1595 QLDSNTIARATY
+1595 PLDSGVLAQAVY
-1607 PKISILRNQEIQLKG
+1607 PKAKLMQQRDITIQAKKG
-1622 QTTGNTYVY
+1622 GLH

>member
-1 MADGKVTIDVLMNTK
+1 MADGTVTIDLLMNTT
-16 SFMSDRERV
+16 SFMNDRERV

-36 GNQMDESFANNA
+36 GDQMDESFAKNSDKVQRKARKTKKKIKNEFDSPVITKLEANA
-48 NKVKNEAERTHSK
+48 KEAGVKNFRKMLNQIPRNQLTRL
-61 IKAEFN
+61 KAK
-67 SPVEA
+67 S
-72 KLVAKAEEAGITNFK
+72 
-87 QLLNRIPK
+87 
-95 QARTELTAKAE
+95 E
-106 RGEVINWEET
+106 RGEVIDWKKEISRIPEKKST
-116 MRNMPRSVTTRM
+116 
-128 KLNKGQASEGLT
+128 KLKVDKKQASDDLT

-156 KEIVAGT
+156 KEIVVGT
-163 FLGGAIMA
+163 FLGGAIQA

-180 KDATK
+180 KDAAK
-185 AGMEYNK
+185 AGMEYNR

-214 LVNYINSLS
+214 LVDYINQLS

-339 KKYKDGTAEAMTSF
+339 KKYKGGTAEAMTSF

-376 KMSKGVAKDMRNLLS
+376 KMSKSVAKDMRNLLS
-391 DDMMKKYASIASGA
+391 DDMMKKYAQLMSGA

-464 KKAQDSKDPLDKI
+464 KKAQESKDPLDKI

-503 LKKGLEFIGMLSS
+503 LKKGLEFIGMLAS

-530 VDLFGGGSSVPS
+530 VDLFGGGGFTG
-542 GGGKAVT
+542 GGGKAV
-549 QTVAKE
+549 AKE
-555 GGSSK
+555 AGSSK
-560 AFGKL
+560 VFGRL

-584 GGSKLLSG
+584 GGKAMMAARG
-592 LLGAAKSTAGLSA
+592 LAKAVPYMSIA
-605 IASLPE
+605 ASLPE
-611 LLGTTR
+611 LFGTT
-617 KTAGK
+617 KATLGK
-622 HVGGYIGSTGGSI
+622 HLGGFTGSVGGAA
-635 AGAAVG
+635 AGAAAG
-641 SLLGPVGTLAGG
+641 SAVMPVVGTAIGG
-653 ALGGLAGSTIGK
+653 VIGGFAGSKLGQSIG
-665 SLGKDIQK
+665 GGIQK
-673 GLDANKPKIH
+673 GVTKTFPKLTSKMSDLGHDMSKKFSSSFKPKPSLND
-683 VIKPGKIKLDVS
+683 KEFSRSYTGLAKQLNKNAKIKFKVT
-695 TDTKKV
+695 TDQSSINKAQRATDDTYKKM
-701 ESNLKSYQKKLSKKV
+701 SK
-716 IVKMAADPSSY
+716 
-727 AKTKTETDK
+727 
-736 LFNGMRAS
+736 S
-744 VDKYYKNKESKSKKD
+744 VDRYYSNKRRMSTKD
-759 LDKLVKNGSMTQAE
+759 YATLVQNGSMTEKEANKLLNHAKENYNKQA
-773 ENKIL
+773 
-778 KAQKVSDAKAA
+778 KAQKDNIRKMKKDSD
-789 RSKKQTINKMQAD
+789 S
-802 TSDYY
+802 YY
-807 SKVKK
+807 SKLGKA
-812 IENGGTKNLELIAL
+812 E
-826 KYGRN
+826 
-831 SKKYEKEKNKELAS
+831 SQKNKELA
-845 AHKAYISKYT
+845 AARKKDGKNHEKYLADKKKIEGRFQKQT
-855 ADEYKLNTTVT
+855 AGDRKKYLAQLAKDENKSNDAVT
-866 KSVEKGSKEQK
+866 KATKISSGKQLDILESLKDHKGKLSKQQMTETIRNSAKERDKTIANADKQRDKSVSAAEKKYKETVAAADKERYENGTMSRKQYEAVVNKARKQRDDSIDAADSQKKKTVKKAEETHTKVVNEATKQAGEHKGAVDSETGDVKGSWNEF
-877 SILQKLL
+877 I
-884 KDRGKLNLKDLKATQ
+884 DNMRGMWNGMIGGINGVLHAL
-899 ENANKKYNAAV
+899 NKKWGNIPTW
-910 KPARRTRDN
+910 K
-919 VIDSANDQYK
+919 
-929 STKKTADHEYYDLHA
+929 
-944 ISKKQYNDIVSKAK
+944 
-958 RQRNE
+958 
-963 TSGAAKD
+963 
-970 QYKKVTKHAANQH
+970 KHAA
-983 KSVTNEI
+983 
-990 EQQRKKVTKKQKDQ
+990 
-1004 KADSIAMATG
+1004 
-1014 QSKSVVRHQM
+1014 
-1024 RQANSSMSA
+1024 
-1033 ADKQGS
+1033 
-1039 GLHSIWK
+1039 GLN
-1046 SITGFFNKLVKGFGI
+1046 G
-1061 KPINVGAY
+1061 
-1069 PSGYT
+1069 
-1074 PVSMGA
+1074 SMGEH
-1080 YASGGVATS
+1080 T
-1089 SKALVGE
+1089 ALVGE
-1096 GGVEARISKS
+1096 EGFEYMGTPNGSIMPIGVEGPEIRNIPA
-1106 SGRVDFIG
+1106 
-1114 TNGAEV
+1114 GAS
-1120 VDMQPGD
+1120 
-1127 QILNATDTAQ
+1127 ILPHGMSVEFAQ
-1137 LFNGGL
+1137 MAKG
-1143 GRTLPGYASG
+1143 LPGYKIGLPGWLTNTFSALKKGVEGAANLVSEGASG
-1153 TIDIAG
+1153 
-1159 FLKKAKNGAA
+1159 
-1169 SMFENI
+1169 
-1175 SETAS
+1175 
-1180 DVISK
+1180 V
-1185 VTDPVK
+1185 V
-1191 TMTDIAN
+1191 N
-1198 KVFNPGKTEGVG
+1198 K
-1210 SIGHDLGKAFVNR
+1210 
-1223 PIKAMADVISK
+1223 
-1234 IVSSIAD
+1234 IAD
-1241 SDDGAGSLA
+1241 ATGIGKLAKTFSDNTTAFGAIASGAKDSLIDNAIKYVQRFFDQFSDTSGDGAGSLA

-1256 FKVSSGY
+1256 FKESSGY

-1366 PMTYGASAG
+1366 PMTYGASKG
-1375 GHYNPSLITTAAR
+1375 GKYNPSLIAKAAH
-1388 MMWIK
+1388 MMGIR

-1400 KLLQGTIM
+1400 QLLQGTIM

-1418 TVHDMNSGGNEA
+1418 TVHDSNSGGNEA

-1469 NSIGHTSILGIPKID
+1469 NSIGHTSILGVPKID

-1500 WGDPD
+1500 WGDPN

-1535 AQARAAKVPNGLV
+1535 ARARAAKDPNGLI

-1553 VVGTAKAGIQRTAP
+1553 VVGNAKAGIQRTAP
-1567 SFASSGV
+1567 SFASRSV
-1574 AQAEGQVAGNQA
+1574 AQVAANQSAQPKANSDLSGNL
-1586 ISGDMTISV
+1586 DLTIK
-1595 QLDSNTIARATY
+1595 LDSWTLAKAQY
-1607 PKISILRNQEIQLKG
+1607 PKLKLLKANQIILSQNGGAIR
-1622 QTTGNTYVY
+1622 

>member
-1 MADGKVTIDVLMNTK
+1 MADGTVTIDVLMGTK

-25 NNLMKTLGSDA
+25 ENLLKTLGSDA
-36 GNQMDESFANNA
+36 GNQMDESFAKNSE
-48 NKVKNEAERTHSK
+48 KVKTDAEKTHKKVKKEFSDPVVAKLEAKANEAGVK
-61 IKAEFN
+61 
-67 SPVEA
+67 
-72 KLVAKAEEAGITNFK
+72 NFK
-87 QLLNRIPK
+87 SLLTRIPRN
-95 QARTELTAKAE
+95 QLTRLKAKSE
-106 RGEVINWEET
+106 RGEVIDWKKEISRIPEKKST
-116 MRNMPRSVTTRM
+116 
-128 KLNKGQASEGLT
+128 KLKVDKKQASDDLT
-140 ALKKQ
+140 AFRKQ

-163 FLGGAIMA
+163 FLGGAIQA
-171 GVQGLVTGL
+171 GVLGLVSGL
-180 KDATK
+180 KDAAK

-214 LVNYINSLS
+214 LVDYINSLS

-231 TINRMSQSFYHV
+231 TINLMAQSFYHV

-254 NSFVALGSTL
+254 DSFVALGSTL

-339 KKYKDGTAEAMTSF
+339 KKYKGGTAEAMTSF

-391 DDMMKKYASIASGA
+391 DDMMKKYAKLASGA
-405 ISTVMAWFVK
+405 ISTVMDWFVK
-415 LIKYVDGH
+415 LIKYIDGH

-530 VDLFGGGSSVPS
+530 VDLFGGGGFTG
-542 GGGKAVT
+542 GGGKAV
-549 QTVAKE
+549 AKE
-555 GGSSK
+555 AGSSK
-560 AFGKL
+560 AFGRL

-592 LLGAAKSTAGLSA
+592 LLGTAKSTAGLSA

-617 KTAGK
+617 KTAGE
-622 HVGGYIGSTGGSI
+622 HVGGYVGSTGGSI

-653 ALGGLAGSTIGK
+653 ALGGYAGAAIGK

-695 TDTKKV
+695 TDTRKV

-736 LFNGMRAS
+736 LFNGMRSS
-744 VDKYYKNKESKSKKD
+744 VDKYYKNKESKSKQD

-778 KAQKVSDAKAA
+778 KAQQTADAKAA
-789 RSKKQTINKMQAD
+789 KSKKQTISKMQAD
-802 TSDYY
+802 TSNYY
-807 SKVKK
+807 SKVQK

-831 SKKYEKEKNKELAS
+831 SKQYEKEKNKELAS

-855 ADEYKLNTTVT
+855 ADEYKLNTAVT

-899 ENANKKYNAAV
+899 ENADKKYNAAV
-910 KPARRTRDN
+910 KPARKTRDE
-919 VIDSANDQYK
+919 VIDSATDQYR

-944 ISKKQYNDIVSKAK
+944 ISKKQHDDIVSKAK
-958 RQRNE
+958 KQRNE
-963 TSGAAKD
+963 TSDAAND
-970 QYKKVTKHAANQH
+970 QYKKVTKHASDQH

-990 EQQRKKVTKKQKDQ
+990 EHQRKEVTKKQQDQ
-1004 KADSIAMATG
+1004 QADAIAAATG
-1014 QSKSVVRHQM
+1014 QSKEVVRHQM
-1024 RQANSSMSA
+1024 RQSNSSMSA

-1039 GLHSIWK
+1039 GLHGIWK
-1046 SITGFFNKLVKGFGI
+1046 GITGFFNGLVKGFGI

-1080 YASGGVATS
+1080 YASGGTATS
-1089 SKALVGE
+1089 SQALVGE

-1127 QILNATDTAQ
+1127 QILNAADTAQ

-1153 TIDIAG
+1153 TIDVAG

-1180 DVISK
+1180 DAISK
-1185 VTDPVK
+1185 ITDPVK
-1191 TMTDIAN
+1191 TMTDMAN
-1198 KVFNPGKTEGVG
+1198 KIFNPGKTGGVG
-1210 SIGHDLGKAFVNR
+1210 SIGHDLGKAFVDR

-1234 IVSSIAD
+1234 IISSIAD
-1241 SDDGAGSLA
+1241 GGDDGAGSLA

-1256 FKVSSGY
+1256 FKESSGY
-1263 GPRAGGFHK
+1263 GPRSGGFHK

-1375 GHYNPSLITTAAR
+1375 NPSGHSVNRWRPYVVRALKANGFAATASQVAAWMEVIR
-1388 MMWIK
+1388 R
-1393 SLPSGFS
+1393 
-1400 KLLQGTIM
+1400 
-1408 SESGGKSVIQ
+1408 ESNGDPSVINTWDPNAKAGHPSMGLVQ
-1418 TVHDMNSGGNEA
+1418 TIRPTFEANKFKDHNNPLNGYDDLLAGIHYMKAIYGSG
-1430 GGILQFTPGTFN
+1430 PN
-1442 AFAMPGHKNRM
+1442 AFARV
-1453 NPLDSLLAF
+1453 
-1462 FNNSDWR
+1462 
-1469 NSIGHTSILGIPKID
+1469 
-1484 WLHSGP
+1484 SGP
-1490 QGHRRFANGG
+1490 MGYDSGG
-1500 WGDPD
+1500 RVMKKQLAWLAENNPEYV
-1505 KVNIFNE
+1505 VN
-1512 VPGEPEVAI
+1512 PE
-1521 NPARDSADSLIVEA
+1521 RDNADSLIVEVA
-1535 AQARAAKVPNGLV
+1535 RARAAKAPNGLI
-1548 AKAMR
+1548 AKAMQ
-1553 VVGTAKAGIQRTAP
+1553 VVGAAKAGIQRTAP
-1567 SFASSGV
+1567 SFASRGV
-1574 AQAEGQVAGNQA
+1574 SQAEGQFVGSQT
-1586 ISGDMTISV
+1586 ISGDVTITV
-1595 QLDSNTIARATY
+1595 PLDSGVLAQAVY
-1607 PKISILRNQEIQLKG
+1607 PKTKLMQQRDITIQAKKG
-1622 QTTGNTYVY
+1622 GLH